1 MSKQAVESILGRAI
15 LDSEFRAALFADP
28 GEALAGYE
36 LTEMEVA
43 ALKAID
49 VETLESFAGTLD
61 ERISKADYMG
71 MISTF
76 DRLWA
81 GELPGADMESWKGLR
96 AI

>member
-1 MSKQAVESILGRAI
+1 MSKQAVESILGKAI
-15 LDSEFRAALFADP
+15 LDGEFRAALFADP
-28 GEALAGYE
+28 EEALAAYE

-76 DRLWA
+76 DGIWA
-81 GELPGADMESWKGLR
+81 GDLPGMESWRGLR
-96 AI
+96 AV